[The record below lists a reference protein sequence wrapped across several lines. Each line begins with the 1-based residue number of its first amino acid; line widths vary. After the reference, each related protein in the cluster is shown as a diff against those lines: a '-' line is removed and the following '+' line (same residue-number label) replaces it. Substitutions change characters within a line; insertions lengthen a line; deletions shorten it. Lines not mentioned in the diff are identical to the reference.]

1 MPAFAASNGGAQAPG
16 APNVDSLMTRN
27 PTTQYASDD
36 AFGPFGIQKRSLES
50 RQIVQGLIPT
60 YLRPDGPG
68 TGVVVGIVLGSVLG
82 FLLLVWLLW
91 TLTNNSR
98 NAISGEEE
106 IVVRKRVRRNS
117 NSHRS
122 RRNTRSEVR
131 EYDRSPRR
139 SGGRSTVIVEER
151 TRSRPRSIVV
161 EETRRRVPGDDM
173 VEVIEEDSDYDRR
186 RSRRGSGYR

>member
-1 MPAFAASNGGAQAPG
+1 MPALAPSNSG
-16 APNVDSLMTRN
+16 APNLDSLTTRD
-27 PTTQYASDD
+27 PTTQLAPDGAFAS
-36 AFGPFGIQKRSLES
+36 FEITTRSLES

-60 YLRPDGPG
+60 YYRQDGPG
-68 TGVVVGIVLGSVLG
+68 TGAVVGITLGSVAG

-106 IVVRKRVRRNS
+106 IVVRKRPRRNS

-122 RRNTRSEVR
+122 RRGTRSEVR
-131 EYDRSPRR
+131 EYERSPRR

-151 TRSRPRSIVV
+151 TRSRPRSVVV

-173 VEVIEEDSDYDRR
+173 VEVIEEESEYERR
-186 RSRRGSGYR
+186 RARRGSGYR

>member
-1 MPAFAASNGGAQAPG
+1 MPALAASDGV
-16 APNVDSLMTRN
+16 APNLDSLTTRD
-27 PTTQYASDD
+27 PTTQFASDD
-36 AFGPFGIQKRSLES
+36 AFAPFGIKSRSLES

-60 YLRPDGPG
+60 YLRQDGPG
-68 TGVVVGIVLGSVLG
+68 TGIVVGITLGSVAG

-106 IVVRKRVRRNS
+106 IVVRRPRRNS

-122 RRNTRSEVR
+122 RRGTRSEVR

-139 SGGRSTVIVEER
+139 SGGRSTVIVEES

-173 VEVIEEDSDYDRR
+173 VEVIEEESEYERR
-186 RSRRGSGYR
+186 RARRGSGYR